1 MRGFF
6 VNFFLSHEFRN
17 VKQIEAKIYLI
28 IIFTAF
34 RERIVT
40 SFPEICAVE
49 KHNPLKTHV
58 NHCEGFVY
66 AKHGIKFA
74 AVLGW

>member
-1 MRGFF
+1 M
-6 VNFFLSHEFRN
+6 
-17 VKQIEAKIYLI
+17 
-28 IIFTAF
+28 
-34 RERIVT
+34 VT

-58 NHCEGFVY
+58 NHCEGFVD
-66 AKHGIKFA
+66 AKHGLNFA